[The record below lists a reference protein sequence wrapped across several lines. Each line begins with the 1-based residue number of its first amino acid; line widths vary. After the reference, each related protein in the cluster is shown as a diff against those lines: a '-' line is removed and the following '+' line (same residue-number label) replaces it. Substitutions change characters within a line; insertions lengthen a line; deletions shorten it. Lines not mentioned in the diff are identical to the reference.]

1 MRRDYSTASAHHK
14 IKQVPTA
21 YGWAAP
27 KMFFRIAIPL
37 GLLLSASADLPHL
50 VPNRSTDTKAET
62 FPSDERIPLYPMMAS
77 VDDPAQSAAAQTA
90 AAKTS
95 TLKETSK
102 LELIRYVSGEF
113 AKARKPIPGGK
124 EGFTLFADKPL
135 DEDNLHRLV
144 TVHGAA
150 VNTGDNA
157 QITKL
162 EFHEHTIIVDLN
174 GGGRPR
180 KSWKDHIQFGI
191 GGAPVPTTTTTETNP
206 NGDQGPPGFQQ
217 GRGGTIFLQFPK
229 DVPDLTPDE
238 LKALLAPFLDF
249 SKARSASVQWFDT
262 LPPEMKKAITERHAV
277 VGMDR
282 EEVVAAL
289 GKPDRKVRERD
300 AQGNDT
306 EDWIYGHPPDKTIF
320 IHFTGEHVTG
330 IKQYPQ

>member
-1 MRRDYSTASAHHK
+1 
-14 IKQVPTA
+14 
-21 YGWAAP
+21 
-27 KMFFRIAIPL
+27 MFLRIAIPL
-37 GLLLSASADLPHL
+37 VFLFTASVDLPHL
-50 VPNRSTDTKAET
+50 LPPRTPDTKSAES
-62 FPSDERIPLYPMMAS
+62 FPSDERIPLYPVIVS
-77 VDDPAQSAAAQTA
+77 VDDPAQDAAAQA
-90 AAKTS
+90 AATKNTS
-95 TLKETSK
+95 LKETSK

-113 AKARKPIPGGK
+113 AKAKKPIPGGK
-124 EGFTLFADKPL
+124 DGFVLYADKPV
-135 DEDNLHRLV
+135 DETTLNRAV
-144 TVHGAA
+144 TQHGAA

-162 EFHEHTIIVDLN
+162 EFHEHLIVVDVN

-180 KSWKDHIQFGI
+180 RSWRDHIQI
-191 GGAPVPTTTTTETNP
+191 GMAGAPIPQGTTTETNP
-206 NGDQGPPGFQQ
+206 NGESGPPGFQQ

-229 DVPDLTPDE
+229 NVPDITPAE

-249 SKARSASVQWFDT
+249 SKERSASVQWFDT

-282 EEVVAAL
+282 EEVVAAM

-300 AQGNDT
+300 SQGNDT

-320 IHFTGEHVTG
+320 VHFTGEHVTG

>member
-1 MRRDYSTASAHHK
+1 M
-14 IKQVPTA
+14 I
-21 YGWAAP
+21 
-27 KMFFRIAIPL
+27 FRIIIPI
-37 GLLLSASADLPHL
+37 GLLLSASADLPRLLQPH
-50 VPNRSTDTKAET
+50 SETKAQQS
-62 FPSDERIPLYPMMAS
+62 FPSDERIPLYPVMVPA
-77 VDDPAQSAAAQTA
+77 DGQGENAPAQSAAKKNT
-90 AAKTS
+90 
-95 TLKETSK
+95 TLQETSK
-102 LELIRYVSGEF
+102 LALIRYVSGEF

-124 EGFTLFADKPL
+124 DGFTLFADKPL
-135 DEDNLHRLV
+135 DEETLNHAV

-157 QITKL
+157 QITRL
-162 EFHEHTIIVDLN
+162 EFREHTIVVDVN

-180 KSWKDHIQFGI
+180 KSWRDRIQFGV
-191 GGAPVPTTTTTETNP
+191 GGPPMPTSTTTTTPAEEQ
-206 NGDQGPPGFQQ
+206 QGPPGFQQ
-217 GRGGTIFLQFPK
+217 GRGGTIYLQFPK
-229 DVPDLTPDE
+229 NVPDLSPDE

-249 SKARSASVQWFDT
+249 SKERSASVYWIDT

-282 EEVVAAL
+282 DEVIAAM

-320 IHFTGEHVTG
+320 VHFTGEHVTG

>member
-1 MRRDYSTASAHHK
+1 
-14 IKQVPTA
+14 
-21 YGWAAP
+21 
-27 KMFFRIAIPL
+27 MFFRISIPIAL
-37 GLLLSASADLPHL
+37 VLAAAADLPHL
-50 VPNRSTDTKAET
+50 LPNRPAETKAAET
-62 FPSDERIPLYPMMAS
+62 SFLPDDRIPLYPALTS
-77 VDDPAQSAAAQTA
+77 ATDPAQSATADA
-90 AAKTS
+90 AAKKTS
-95 TLKETSK
+95 TLQEGSK

-124 EGFTLFADKPL
+124 DGITLFADKPV
-135 DEDNLHRLV
+135 DEETLSRAV
-144 TVHGAA
+144 TTHGAA

-162 EFHEHTIIVDLN
+162 EFHEKTIVVDVN
-174 GGGRPR
+174 GGGRPK
-180 KSWKDHIQFGI
+180 KSWRDHIQVGM
-191 GGAPVPTTTTTETNP
+191 GGAPMPTSTTTTTNP

-217 GRGGTIFLQFPK
+217 GRGGTIFLQFAK
-229 DVPDLTPDE
+229 SVPDLTPEE

-249 SKARSASVQWFDT
+249 SKEHSASVHWIDT
-262 LPPEMKKAITERHAV
+262 LPPEMKKAITERRPL

-282 EEVVAAL
+282 EEVVAAI

>member
-1 MRRDYSTASAHHK
+1 
-14 IKQVPTA
+14 
-21 YGWAAP
+21 
-27 KMFFRIAIPL
+27 MFFRIAIPL
-37 GLLLSASADLPHL
+37 IVLLSASADLPHL
-50 VPNRSTDTKAET
+50 LPTPSGPKPTVP
-62 FPSDERIPLYPMMAS
+62 FPSDQQIPLYPTVVSTGDA
-77 VDDPAQSAAAQTA
+77 AQDAAAQA
-90 AAKTS
+90 AVKKNS
-95 TLKETSK
+95 SLKETSK
-102 LELIRYVSGEF
+102 LELIRFVSGEF

-124 EGFTLFADKPL
+124 DGFVLYAEKPL
-135 DEDNLHRLV
+135 DENNLNHLV

-162 EFHEHTIIVDLN
+162 EFREHAIIVDVN

-180 KSWKDHIQFGI
+180 RSWRDHVQIGI
-191 GGAPVPTTTTTETNP
+191 SGAPVPQTTTTETNP
-206 NGDQGPPGFQQ
+206 NGDPGPPGFQQ
-217 GRGGTIFLQFPK
+217 GRGGTIFLQFAK
-229 DVPDLTPDE
+229 NVPDITPDE

-262 LPPEMKKAITERHAV
+262 LPPEMKKAITDRKAV

-282 EEVVAAL
+282 EEVVAAM

-306 EDWIYGHPPDKTIF
+306 EDWIYGHPPDKTTF
-320 IHFTGEHVTG
+320 VHFTGEHVTG